1 MTKILALIAILAL
14 SGCGAKRVIETHVV
28 EKPGSHL
35 LHGGNVAMRTGA
47 YPVDRVSPADDAPTI
62 DRLRKEIEERRA
74 CEIRLCADP
83 GEKEE

>member
-1 MTKILALIAILAL
+1 MRKILALIAILAL
-14 SGCGAKRVIETHVV
+14 SGCAAQRVIETHVV

-62 DRLRKEIEERRA
+62 DRAAQGDRRA
-74 CEIRLCADP
+74 P
-83 GEKEE
+83 GLRDQALR